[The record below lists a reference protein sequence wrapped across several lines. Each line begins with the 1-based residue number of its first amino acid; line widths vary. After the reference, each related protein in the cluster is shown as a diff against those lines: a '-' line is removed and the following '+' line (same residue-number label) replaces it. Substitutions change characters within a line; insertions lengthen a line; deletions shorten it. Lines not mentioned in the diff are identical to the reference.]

1 MEKKTRPYT
10 KKAVSEHH
18 AKAVIAFRDAL
29 KAERAMMHQARRME
43 AAIRRE
49 NSLFLGKAVLCKRAW
64 DEAAH
69 ACHAAS
75 TSIDTSALSPTAS
88 VPPESQVESPIAEPD
103 LAGVAPEFDSVPET
117 DDLSET
123 ATSASRVGLI
133 LGEQTSAA
141 PVVSESQVG
150 VAPVITAAPVIA
162 AAPALAGA

>member
-88 VPPESQVESPIAEPD
+88 VPPESPLAEPD